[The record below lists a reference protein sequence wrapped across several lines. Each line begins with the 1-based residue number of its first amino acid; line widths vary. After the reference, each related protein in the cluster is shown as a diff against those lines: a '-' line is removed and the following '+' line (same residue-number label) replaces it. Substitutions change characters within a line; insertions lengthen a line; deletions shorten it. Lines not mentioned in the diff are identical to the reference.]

1 MDEASHYHS
10 NMRLPMFDPAPEVG
24 GDASAGLAEVL
35 AAIDASI
42 EGDVRGDR
50 LTRGLFSTDASPYA
64 MTPLA
69 VVTPRNAEDVAETMR
84 ICAARGVP
92 VLPRG
97 GGTSLA
103 GQTVNTAVV
112 LDFTRF
118 MNRVL
123 EIDAEAR
130 VARVQPGLVLDD
142 LRRALESHGLA
153 FGPDVSTSTHATLG
167 GMIGNA
173 SAGSYS
179 LVHGMT
185 DEHVLALD
193 VVLADGTANH
203 LGIGNASHG
212 SAVASLRAGLR
223 AIVEPLRP
231 EIEAR
236 FPRVRRN
243 VAGYRL
249 DDLLAMYDRSE
260 PGTDDAVNLG
270 RFLAGSEG
278 SLAITTAASVRLVE
292 PPGGRSLLVLAFSE
306 VAAACAVVE
315 TLVASGPAAV
325 ELMDRHIIDAAARQ
339 AIFAADVELLP
350 TTDGRRAAAVLYVEY
365 HAKDV
370 ATADEMARAGMIAAG
385 VPEDA
390 GFIVR
395 DPATQARLWSVR
407 TTGLGLISKVSGS
420 VQPMAGL
427 EDCGVPLERLST
439 FQPAFEGLIRSHGW
453 SGVFYAHASVG
464 LLHVRPRIDLAS
476 QLDRDAFLRLREETL
491 ELVLEHGGSI
501 SGEHGDGRIRT
512 DLVHRMYGPAIVEGL
527 GAIKKLFDPSDLL
540 NPGNKI
546 VARDPLA
553 DLRFDRDAAKID
565 PDEAHF
571 EWPAGGPLAEARACN
586 GNGLCR
592 RSEGGAMCPSYRA
605 LRDERHST
613 RGRANTLGLA
623 LDGRL
628 AEGESASSMSA
639 LGREDVLK
647 TLDLCLSCK
656 ACRHECP
663 SNVDLSKLKSEYLAQ
678 SFDAA
683 GVIPFRTRVLGRA
696 GLLLRRA
703 ARTPRLVRWL
713 AGLPGST
720 SIIARL
726 LGLDPTRPLP
736 RPARRDRRVF
746 TSTAATDAPAVVLL
760 GDCFNATLEPDHLQ
774 DARRLLDAFGYR
786 VIPVTLDGCC
796 GRPQISAGLLR
807 EARRLVERS
816 APSLHATIRAHEAV
830 AVIALEPSCLSALRE
845 EWRELRSDVPDS
857 TTEVIADRATSIECF
872 LDAAWDDHP
881 KRPGIL
887 IPEGATV
894 HPHCHAK
901 VERGAF
907 RRLFDR
913 LDAVDAVVL
922 DSGCCG
928 LAGSFGYVAEHA
940 GLSRRIFEQSL
951 GEVIADRRDGPV
963 VASGTSCR
971 HQCGDL
977 ADIQAVHPI
986 SLLAEGLETPADQD

>member
-1 MDEASHYHS
+1 
-10 NMRLPMFDPAPEVG
+10 MFDPAG
-24 GDASAGLAEVL
+24 GGGGTESAELAEVL
-35 AAIDASI
+35 AAIDSNI

-64 MTPLA
+64 VTPLA
-69 VVTPRNAEDVAETMR
+69 VVTPRNASDVATTMR
-84 ICAARGVP
+84 ICREHGVP

-103 GQTVNTAVV
+103 GQTVNIAVV
-112 LDFTRF
+112 LDFARF
-118 MNRVL
+118 MNGVL
-123 EIDAEAR
+123 EIDADAR

-142 LRRALESHGLA
+142 LRRALDPHGLT

-173 SAGSYS
+173 SAGSHS

-185 DEHVLALD
+185 DEHVLGLD
-193 VVLADGTANH
+193 VVLADGTGNH
-203 LGIGNASHG
+203 LGIGAASRG
-212 SAVASLRAGLR
+212 PAVDALRSGLR
-223 AIVEPLRP
+223 SIVEPLRS
-231 EIEAR
+231 EIRTR
-236 FPRVRRN
+236 FPGVRRN
-243 VAGYRL
+243 VGGYRL
-249 DDLLAMYDRSE
+249 DDLLDMYDRSDV
-260 PGTDDAVNLG
+260 GTDDAVNLG

-278 SLAITTAASVRLVE
+278 SLAITTAASIRLVE

-315 TLVASGPAAV
+315 ALVSSGPAAV

-339 AIFAADVELLP
+339 PVFAADVELLP
-350 TTDGRRAAAVLYVEY
+350 TPGGRRAGAVLFVEY
-365 HAKDV
+365 HAEDV
-370 ATADEMARAGMIAAG
+370 GIAEAMARDGMRAAG
-385 VPEDA
+385 VAADA
-390 GFIVR
+390 GVIVR
-395 DPATQARLWSVR
+395 DPALQARLWAVR
-407 TTGLGLISKVSGS
+407 TTGLGLISKVAGT

-439 FQPAFEGLIRSHGW
+439 FQPAFEELIHSHGW

-476 QLDRDAFLRLREETL
+476 GSDRDAFLRLREETL

-512 DLVHRMYGPAIVEGL
+512 DLVHRMYGPAIVEGFRR
-527 GAIKKLFDPSDLL
+527 IKTLFDPSNLL
-540 NPGNKI
+540 NPGNKV
-546 VARDPLA
+546 VARDPLV
-553 DLRFDRDAAKID
+553 DLRFDRDAGAID
-565 PDEAHF
+565 PVDSHF
-571 EWPAGGPLAEARACN
+571 HWPTGGPLAEARACN

-592 RSEGGAMCPSYRA
+592 RSGGGAMCPSYRA

-613 RGRANTLGLA
+613 RGRANALGLA

-628 AEGESASSMSA
+628 VEGESTSSMPS
-639 LGREDVLK
+639 LGREDVLE

-663 SNVDLSKLKSEYLAQ
+663 SNVDLSKLKSEYLAR

-683 GVIPFRTRVLGRA
+683 GAIPFRSRVLGRA

-703 ARTPRLVRWL
+703 ARTPRLARWL
-713 AGLPGST
+713 ASLPGST
-720 SIIARL
+720 ALAARI
-726 LGLDPTRPLP
+726 LGLDATRPLP
-736 RPARRDRRVF
+736 RPAPRDRRSF
-746 TSTAATDAPAVVLL
+746 TPTVTEDAPAVVLL
-760 GDCFNATLEPDHLQ
+760 GDCFNAALEPGHLH

-786 VIPVTLDGCC
+786 VIPVALDGCC

-816 APSLHATIRAHEAV
+816 APSLHATVRKHEAV

-857 TTEVIADRATSIECF
+857 TTGAIAERATSIECF
-872 LDAAWDDHP
+872 LDAGWADHP
-881 KRPGIL
+881 RRPMIR

-901 VERGAF
+901 VEREAF

-913 LDAVDAVVL
+913 LGAVDALVL

-940 GLSRRIFEQSL
+940 ALSRSIFEQSL
-951 GEVIADRRDGPV
+951 GEVIVDRRDGPI
-963 VASGTSCR
+963 VAPGTSCR

-977 ADIQAVHPI
+977 AGVEAIHPI
-986 SLLAEGLETPADQD
+986 RLLAEGLEVRPDGD

>member
-1 MDEASHYHS
+1 
-10 NMRLPMFDPAPEVG
+10 MFDPAPDDG
-24 GDASAGLAEVL
+24 GTDSAGLAEVL

-69 VVTPRNAEDVAETMR
+69 VVTPRTAEDVATTIR
-84 ICAARGVP
+84 ICAERAVP

-142 LRRALESHGLA
+142 FRRSLEPHGLA

-173 SAGSYS
+173 SAGSRS

-185 DEHVLALD
+185 DEHVLGLD
-193 VVLADGTANH
+193 VVLADGSENH
-203 LGIGNASHG
+203 LGIGTASRG
-212 SAVASLRAGLR
+212 PAVDALRSGLR
-223 AIVEPLRP
+223 SIVEPLRA

-249 DDLLAMYDRSE
+249 DDLLGMYDRSE
-260 PGTDDAVNLG
+260 AGTDDAVNLG

-278 SLAITTAASVRLVE
+278 SLAVTTAASVRLID
-292 PPGGRSLLVLAFSE
+292 PPGGRSMLVLAFSE
-306 VAAACAVVE
+306 VATACAVVE

-339 AIFAADVELLP
+339 PIFAADVELLP
-350 TTDGRRAAAVLYVEY
+350 TPGGRRAGAVLFVEY
-365 HAKDV
+365 HAADV
-370 ATADEMARAGMIAAG
+370 ATAESMARAGMIAAG
-385 VPEDA
+385 VAADA
-390 GFIVR
+390 GVMVR
-395 DPATQARLWSVR
+395 DAVTQARLWAVR

-427 EDCGVPLERLST
+427 EDCGVPLERLAT
-439 FQPAFEGLIRSHGW
+439 FQPAFEALIRSHGW
-453 SGVFYAHASVG
+453 AGVFYAHASVG

-476 QLDRDAFLRLREETL
+476 RPDREAFLRLREETL

-512 DLVHRMYGPAIVEGL
+512 DLVHRMYGPAIVEGFA
-527 GAIKKLFDPSDLL
+527 AIKALFDPSNLL

-546 VARDPLA
+546 IARDPLA
-553 DLRFDRDAAKID
+553 DLRFDRDAGTVD
-565 PDEAHF
+565 PGDTHF

-592 RSEGGAMCPSYRA
+592 RSEGGAMCPSHRA
-605 LRDERHST
+605 LREERHST
-613 RGRANTLGLA
+613 RGRANALGLA

-628 AEGESASSMSA
+628 AEGGGDQRSSG
-639 LGREDVLK
+639 LGREDVLE

-678 SFDAA
+678 SYDAA
-683 GVIPFRTRVLGRA
+683 GRIPFRTRVLGRA

-703 ARTPRLVRWL
+703 ARTPRLARLL
-713 AGLPGST
+713 ASLPGGT
-720 SIIARL
+720 TLAARL

-736 RPARRDRRVF
+736 RPALRDRRVF
-746 TSTAATDAPAVVLL
+746 SPTVNAEAPAVVLL
-760 GDCFNATLEPDHLQ
+760 GDCFNASLEPGHLH
-774 DARRLLDAFGYR
+774 DARRVLDAFGYR
-786 VIPVTLDGCC
+786 VISTTLDGCC

-807 EARRLVERS
+807 DARRLVERA
-816 APSLHATIRAHEAV
+816 APSLHATIREHDAV

-845 EWRELRSDVPDS
+845 EWRELRSDVPAS
-857 TTEVIADRATSIECF
+857 TTGAIADRATSIECF
-872 LDAAWDDHP
+872 LDAAWADHP
-881 KRPGIL
+881 RRPGIR
-887 IPEGATV
+887 IPEGTTV

-901 VERGAF
+901 VEREAF

-913 LDAVDAVVL
+913 FDAVDAVVL

-951 GEVIADRRDGPV
+951 GDAVVDRRGGPL
-963 VASGTSCR
+963 VAPGTSCR
-971 HQCGDL
+971 HQCDDLGDVR
-977 ADIQAVHPI
+977 AVHPI
-986 SLLAEGLETPADQD
+986 SLLAEGLERPVEGD